1 MRQVIFLIIFFS
13 KKQNSKFYLFFFRNK
28 HTHKGEKKWCA
39 FVLEPL
45 SLSFVFVKIKFTIL
59 FFRKKNLIKRIFSV
73 HQATCVNHRGH
84 ILSQKKKVINIFM
97 NNYGISTKLVGVI
110 INQDTIYRIIK
121 IILAAKKKCIEIQ

>member
-1 MRQVIFLIIFFS
+1 MFFG
-13 KKQNSKFYLFFFRNK
+13 KKK
-28 HTHKGEKKWCA
+28 
-39 FVLEPL
+39 
-45 SLSFVFVKIKFTIL
+45 
-59 FFRKKNLIKRIFSV
+59 LIKKIFSV

-84 ILSQKKKVINIFM
+84 ILSPKKKAINIFM